1 MPKHY
6 PKGHLIIVSCVA
18 AVLGLTLLIAPSE
31 DVSARRNEQA
41 IQLPD
46 TLSEHVSG
54 LEETAIVEPTTPP
67 EPVENWHTVT
77 VKSGD
82 SLTALFLRAG
92 LTAKDVYY
100 ITEAA
105 KNHKEAN
112 LHRLRP
118 GQTISV
124 VTEAGQLV
132 KLRHQKSRLA
142 STLFTRTESGY
153 SVEEVIRTPD
163 IQTRFATATLE
174 DSLFLAGQKA
184 NLPQKT
190 IMELANVF
198 GGVIDFIL
206 DPRKGDSFTVLY
218 EEQYLDGEKIGNGN
232 ILSAQFVNRGEI
244 YTAVRYVDP
253 KGKTGYYSPE
263 GVSMRKAFLRSPV
276 DFTRISSSF
285 NLRRKHPVLNT
296 IKAHRGI
303 DYAAPTGTPVVSA
316 GDGRVIRSGYNSL
329 NGNYLFIQHGQ
340 QYTTKYL
347 HLSKRHV
354 KQGQKVSQGQ
364 LIGRVGA
371 TGRVTGAHLHYEFL
385 VNGVHRNPRTILDKL
400 PKAKAISKAEMPAFK
415 QAIAPVLAQLS
426 AHQEWFAYNNP

>member
-1 MPKHY
+1 MPKRY
-6 PKGHLIIVSCVA
+6 PKGHLLIISCVA
-18 AVLGLTLLIAPSE
+18 VVMGLVLLVAPSE
-31 DVSARRNEQA
+31 EVSARRNEQA
-41 IQLPD
+41 LQLPD
-46 TLSEHVSG
+46 NLTEQLDSKQA
-54 LEETAIVEPTTPP
+54 TATPP
-67 EPVENWHTVT
+67 APTENWTTVT
-77 VKSGD
+77 VKNGD
-82 SLTALFLRAG
+82 SLTALFLRAK
-92 LTAKDVYY
+92 LTERDVYY
-100 ITEAA
+100 ITQAA
-105 KNHKEAN
+105 KNHEEAN
-112 LHRLRP
+112 LHLLRP

-124 VTEAGQLV
+124 VVDNGLLK
-132 KLRHQKSRLA
+132 KLRYEKSRLE
-142 STLFTRTESGY
+142 STLFTRNESGY
-153 SVEEVIRTPD
+153 DVEEIIRTPD
-163 IQTRFATATLE
+163 IQTRFAAATLK

-184 NLPQKT
+184 NMPQKS

-206 DPRKGDSFTVLY
+206 DPRKGDSFTVLF
-218 EEQYLDGEKIGNGN
+218 EEQYLDGEKIATGN
-232 ILSAQFVNRGEI
+232 ILSAQFINRGEI
-244 YTAVRYVDP
+244 HTAVRYVDP
-253 KGKTGYYSPE
+253 KGKVGYYSPD

-285 NLRRKHPVLNT
+285 NLKRKHPVLNT

-303 DYAAPTGTPVVSA
+303 DYAAPTGTPIVSA
-316 GDGRVIRSGYNSL
+316 GEGRVIRAGYNQL

-354 KQGQKVSQGQ
+354 KQGQKVKQGQ

-415 QAIAPVLAQLS
+415 QAISPVLTQLS
-426 AHQEWFAYNNP
+426 THQEWLAYNQ